1 MTYKMKLL
9 VWVFTF
15 TIIGGLF
22 GNTQKIAV
30 GGFISKGMTD
40 DENTELKRKID
51 AKIKNTEGFSLIR
64 FSTIN
69 NKINRDS
76 QNLLDCI
83 TDACSHEI
91 SHIFGLNAVIS
102 GEVNFHE
109 NGVDIMVNLF
119 YV

>member
-1 MTYKMKLL
+1 MTYKRKLL

-15 TIIGGLF
+15 IIIGGLF

-51 AKIKNTEGFSLIR
+51 TIIIDTEGFSLVR

-69 NKINRDS
+69 KKINQDSRD
-76 QNLLDCI
+76 LLDCI

-91 SHIFGLNAVIS
+91 SHIF
-102 GEVNFHE
+102 
-109 NGVDIMVNLF
+109 
-119 YV
+119 